1 MGWMLRTILTISG
14 VALPVYLYVGL
25 RVASSVGLLRPAA
38 KRRAKWCILGAIA
51 WCFLVPVTALV
62 LYLLKVQSAL
72 FLPGRPVGLLDYLFY
87 YPSWVSLIIVV
98 EVLPLFLLLDLIA
111 LGSRLI
117 PSRRELVRK
126 FLAWARVGLA
136 AVAVLYV
143 PIRSATDTLHVR
155 DSVARVTL
163 PGLPSEFDGLRIT
176 LFGDVHVDRY
186 TEESKIGQFRRIVEQ
201 EGPNL
206 LVSSG
211 DLVSSG
217 TGYLEKAKAA
227 ICGLKGSI
235 TTIGVMGDHDFW
247 AGPDQVREIQLDCGW
262 TFLQDEHRL
271 IPYRGRTICLSGLT
285 NIYARRLDAAR
296 LDSFLAAAPEA
307 DLHILLTHQPAN
319 RVIQAAITHRYDL
332 LLAGHTHG
340 GQIVF
345 HPLGI
350 TLTPSMGET
359 RYFTGVHRE
368 GPTTVVVTNGVGI
381 SIAPL
386 RYHAPAEVTTIIVNK
401 P

>member
-1 MGWMLRTILTISG
+1 MGWILRTILTISA

-25 RVASSVGLLRPAA
+25 RVASSIGFLRPGA
-38 KRRAKWCILGAIA
+38 KRRANWCILGAIA
-51 WCFLVPVTALV
+51 WCFLVPATALV
-62 LYLLKVQSAL
+62 LYLLKIQSAL
-72 FLPGRPVGLLDYLFY
+72 FLPGRSVGFLDYLFY

-98 EVLPLFLLLDLIA
+98 EVLPPFLLLDVVT

-117 PSRRELVRK
+117 RSRREALRK
-126 FLAWARVGLA
+126 YLAWARVGLA
-136 AVAVLYV
+136 AFAILYV
-143 PIRSATDTLHVR
+143 PLRSAIDTMHVR
-155 DSVARVTL
+155 NSEARVSL
-163 PGLPSEFDGLRIT
+163 PGLPAEFDELRIT
-176 LFGDVHVDRY
+176 LFGDIHVDRY
-186 TEESKIGQFRRIVEQ
+186 TEESKIGQFRRIVVQ
-201 EGPNL
+201 EHPDL

-217 TGYLEKAKAA
+217 TGFLEKAKAA
-227 ICGLKGSI
+227 ICGLNGSI
-235 TTIGVMGDHDFW
+235 ATIGVMGDHDFW

-262 TFLQDEHRL
+262 IFLQDEHRL
-271 IPYRGRTICLSGLT
+271 IPYRGKTICLSGLT
-285 NIYARRLDAAR
+285 NIYAQRLDAAR

-319 RVIQAAITHRYDL
+319 RVIQAAVAHRYDL

-345 HPLGI
+345 HPFGI

-359 RYFTGVHRE
+359 RYFTGIHRE
-368 GPTTVVVTNGVGI
+368 SSTTVVVTNGVGI

-386 RYHAPAEVTTIIVNK
+386 RYHAPAEVTTIILGR
-401 P
+401 